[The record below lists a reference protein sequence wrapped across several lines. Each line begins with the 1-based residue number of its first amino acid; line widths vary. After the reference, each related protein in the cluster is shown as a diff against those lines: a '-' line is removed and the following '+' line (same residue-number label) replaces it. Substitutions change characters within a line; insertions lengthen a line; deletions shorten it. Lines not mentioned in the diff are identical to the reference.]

1 MRPMPDN
8 SAKCTTPWPIVWS
21 FGDKDLTGDV
31 PLCHSVTGL
40 GKKLPIWHILSP
52 QDTSNEKPAA
62 KVARQLR
69 LAIRI
74 KLRNSAYDGLPVIAS
89 NFFFTQLLWLERSL
103 TAIGVWRAPF
113 SACSLD
119 IR

>member
-1 MRPMPDN
+1 MIGRN
-8 SAKCTTPWPIVWS
+8 CQ
-21 FGDKDLTGDV
+21 FGIFLSDQ
-31 PLCHSVTGL
+31 SNRN
-40 GKKLPIWHILSP
+40 GKLAS
-52 QDTSNEKPAA
+52 